1 MIKNSDITR
10 IINESLRTDTDRQN
24 LNESLIAQQKQFNLA
39 TEFQSSATKKAHE
52 GLYQKYIEAFN
63 RISAE
68 LDTVDRQAA
77 SSNGSDYRSL
87 KQDETYNMNALYL
100 HEYYFANISDLASNI
115 NMDML
120 TFMRLSRDFGDFDK
134 WQNDFIACCL
144 SSRCGWAITYYNIFT
159 QTYMNTFI
167 DLHSQQVP
175 VGCIPVLVMDVWQ
188 HAYYRDYLSDVKT
201 FTYAM
206 MKEINWGV
214 VEERVKRAEKIA
226 MVLKGGAM

>member
-1 MIKNSDITR
+1 MIKNSDIKK
-10 IINESLRTDTDRQN
+10 IISESLN
-24 LNESLIAQQKQFNLA
+24 LKEPLNEALVAQQKSFNLA
-39 TEFQSSATKKAHE
+39 TEFQSGATKKAHE
-52 GLYQKYIEAFN
+52 GLYQNYLEAFN

-68 LDTVDRQAA
+68 LDTVDRSAA
-77 SSNGSDYRSL
+77 SSNGSQYRSL
-87 KQDETYNMNALYL
+87 KQDETYNMNAIYL
-100 HEYYFANISDLASNI
+100 HEYYFANVSDLASNI

-120 TFMRLSRDFGDFDK
+120 TYMRLSRDFGDFDK

-159 QTYMNTFI
+159 QTYMNTFV
-167 DLHSQQVP
+167 DLHSLQVP

-214 VEERVKRAEKIA
+214 VEDRVKKAEKIG
-226 MVLKGGAM
+226 MLLKGGV